1 MIAIYLIIMN
11 ILAFCLYGVDKRKAR
26 KGQFRIAEKYLLSV
40 ASLGGATGAFIGMRL
55 FRHKTKKK
63 KFTITIPLLMLVQ
76 WMIYVYI
83 ENIYI

>member
-1 MIAIYLIIMN
+1 MIVYLVIIN
-11 ILAFCLYGVDKRKAR
+11 VLAFIMYGLDKKKAC
-26 KGQFRIAEKYLLSV
+26 KGKFRIAEKYLLLV

-63 KFTITIPLLMLVQ
+63 RFAIVVPLFMIAQ
-76 WMIYVYI
+76 WMAYLYI